1 MADDMTVLDNLIDPQ
16 VMTAQIYAKLSKAI
30 RFGSIAPIDSTLEGQ
45 PGDVIT
51 VPRYKYIGDAT
62 DVEEGGAI
70 DYAMLTTDTDTF
82 TIKKAGKGVKITDEA
97 ALSGYGDPVGEGQR
111 QITMAIAS
119 KIDND
124 ILATAM
130 KARLTLTSGVDVT
143 TLDMIDAIEAAFND
157 DTSEYAYEDDSA
169 ATGVLFMNPKDVNK
183 LRKAAAEN
191 WTRAT
196 DLGDNILINGT
207 FGELLGWQIV
217 RSQKIKVGS
226 ALAAKSGAMKTY
238 MKRGVLAEKGRDMD
252 KKITKFNADEHYGVA
267 IYDDTKLLAIN
278 PFDVDG
284 GTVIDQNVTKTPDTS
299 VKSSVKRGKAANA
312 GTSSTTGGAT
322 TSSTGK

>member
-1 MADDMTVLDNLIDPQ
+1 M
-16 VMTAQIYAKLSKAI
+16 
-30 RFGSIAPIDSTLEGQ
+30 
-45 PGDVIT
+45 
-51 VPRYKYIGDAT
+51 GDAT
-62 DVEEGGAI
+62 DVDEGGAI
-70 DYAMLTTDTDTF
+70 DYASLSTDTDMF

-130 KARLTLTSGVDVT
+130 KSRLTLSTGVDVT
-143 TLDMIDAIEAAFND
+143 SLDMVDAIEAAFND
-157 DTSEYAYEDDSA
+157 DTSEYAVEDDSPT
-169 ATGVLFMNPKDVNK
+169 TGVLFMNPKDVNK

-217 RSQKIKVGS
+217 RSRKIKEGS
-226 ALAAKSGAMKTY
+226 ALAVKPGAMRTY
-238 MKRGVLAEKGRDMD
+238 MKRNVLSEKGRDMD
-252 KKITKFNADEHYGVA
+252 HKITKFNADEHYGVA
-267 IYDDTKLLAIN
+267 IYDDTKLLVIN
-278 PFDVDG
+278 PFDVEG
-284 GTVIDQNVTKTPDTS
+284 GTVINQNVTSTKDAT
-299 VKSSVKRGKAANA
+299 VKKSNKGKAVASD
-312 GTSSTTGGAT
+312 TPS
-322 TSSTGK
+322 K

>member
-1 MADDMTVLDNLIDPQ
+1 MADETTVLDNLIDPQ
-16 VMTAQIYAKLSKAI
+16 VMTAMISAKLPKAI
-30 RFGSIAPIDSTLEGQ
+30 RFSAIAPVDTTLEGRL
-45 PGDVIT
+45 GTDVT

-62 DVEEGGAI
+62 DVDEGGAI
-70 DYAMLTTDTDTF
+70 DYASLATDTDMF

-130 KARLTLTSGVDVT
+130 KARLTLSTGVDVT
-143 TLDMIDAIEAAFND
+143 SLDMVDAIEAAFND
-157 DTSEYAYEDDSA
+157 DTSEYAVEDDSPT
-169 ATGVLFMNPKDVNK
+169 TGVLFMNPKDVNK

-217 RSQKIKVGS
+217 RSRKIKEGS
-226 ALAAKSGAMKTY
+226 ALAVKPGAMRTY
-238 MKRGVLAEKGRDMD
+238 MKRDVLSEKGRDMD
-252 KKITKFNADEHYGVA
+252 HKITKFNADEHYGVA
-267 IYDDTKLLAIN
+267 IYDDTKLLVIN
-278 PFDVDG
+278 PFDVEG
-284 GTVIDQNVTKTPDTS
+284 GTVINQNVTSTKDAT
-299 VKSSVKRGKAANA
+299 VKKSNKGKAVASD
-312 GTSSTTGGAT
+312 TPS
-322 TSSTGK
+322 K

>member
-1 MADDMTVLDNLIDPQ
+1 
-16 VMTAQIYAKLSKAI
+16 
-30 RFGSIAPIDSTLEGQ
+30 
-45 PGDVIT
+45 
-51 VPRYKYIGDAT
+51 
-62 DVEEGGAI
+62 
-70 DYAMLTTDTDTF
+70 MLTTDTDTF

-111 QITMAIAS
+111 QITMSIAS

-130 KARLTLTSGVDVT
+130 KARLKLASDVDVT
-143 TLDMIDAIEAAFND
+143 SLDMIDAIEAAFND
-157 DTSEYAYEDDSA
+157 DTSEYAVEDDTA
-169 ATGVLFMNPKDVNK
+169 ATGVLFMSPKDVNK

-217 RSQKIKVGS
+217 RSKKINEGS
-226 ALAAKSGAMKTY
+226 ALAAKPGAMKTY

-252 KKITKFNADEHYGVA
+252 HKFSKFNADEHYGVA
-267 IYDDTKLLAIN
+267 IFDDTKLLVVN

-299 VKSSVKRGKAANA
+299 VKSSTKRGKTASTDA
-312 GTSSTTGGAT
+312 SS
-322 TSSTGK
+322 K

>member
-1 MADDMTVLDNLIDPQ
+1 MADETTVLDNLIDPQ
-16 VMTAQIYAKLSKAI
+16 VMTAMISAKLPKAI
-30 RFGSIAPIDSTLEGQ
+30 RFSAIAPVDTTLEGR
-45 PGDVIT
+45 PGTDVT

-62 DVEEGGAI
+62 DVDEGGAI
-70 DYAMLTTDTDTF
+70 DYASLSTDTDMF

-130 KARLTLTSGVDVT
+130 KARLTLSTGVDVT
-143 TLDMIDAIEAAFND
+143 SLDMVDAIEAAFND
-157 DTSEYAYEDDSA
+157 DTSEYAVEDDSPT
-169 ATGVLFMNPKDVNK
+169 TGVLFMNPKDVNK

-217 RSQKIKVGS
+217 RSRKIKEGS
-226 ALAAKSGAMKTY
+226 ALAVKPGAMRTY
-238 MKRGVLAEKGRDMD
+238 MKRDVLSEKGRDMD
-252 KKITKFNADEHYGVA
+252 HKITKFNADEHYGVA
-267 IYDDTKLLAIN
+267 IYDDTKLLVIN
-278 PFDVDG
+278 PFDVEG
-284 GTVIDQNVTKTPDTS
+284 GTVINQNVTSTKDATVKKSNKGKAVAPDTPS
-299 VKSSVKRGKAANA
+299 K
-312 GTSSTTGGAT
+312 
-322 TSSTGK
+322 